1 MIRLKLLVTCKQ
13 WLLFGVGLGLL
24 LFWDPA
30 QAIELDLESERLET
44 MIEERAA
51 RHKIMLGRLKKISNN
66 LDPKSEQLVQGIRH
80 YETFRAASGV
90 SLDEAMTAL
99 KSAVASE
106 YTTRFVCQGR
116 DCGSSNEWANAVFD
130 EPKLYGLEQSQ
141 YYWVG
146 QNRQTSDYWLVYISK
161 RSNKPVHYRVEW
173 FEAGQ
178 ANWGEKIEQGFE
190 QQGFVRF
197 GLKEAQSDLISL
209 KEALNIWCQA
219 HNLTLIAVAVSDDER
234 GISPQRNLRASQK
247 IAENL
252 ASTLQDAR
260 SGCQYTAHGL
270 GSLAPI
276 EGWTGSRIDLIVQ
289 GPYRALEGD

>member
-1 MIRLKLLVTCKQ
+1 VIRLSVLGTLKL
-13 WLLFGVGLGLL
+13 WLLFGMGLSLS
-24 LFWDPA
+24 LFWEPTR
-30 QAIELDLESERLET
+30 AIVLDLESERFET
-44 MIEERAA
+44 MTEERAG
-51 RHKIMLGRLKKISNN
+51 RHKIVLGRLKKISNN

-99 KSAVASE
+99 QSAVASE

-146 QNRQTSDYWLVYISK
+146 QNRRTSDYWLVYISK

-178 ANWGEKIEQGFE
+178 ANWAERIEQGFD

-197 GLKEAQSDLISL
+197 GLKEAESNLVRL
-209 KEALNIWCQA
+209 KEGLGIWCQA
-219 HNLTLIAVAVSDDER
+219 RNPKSIAVAVSDFDA
-234 GISPQRNLRASQK
+234 GISPERGLSASQK
-247 IAENL
+247 IAETVT
-252 ASTLQDAR
+252 ARLQDGKSECR
-260 SGCQYTAHGL
+260 YTAHGL

-276 EGWTGSRIDLIVQ
+276 EDWTGPRIDLILQ
-289 GPYRALEGD
+289 SPSRDLDLD